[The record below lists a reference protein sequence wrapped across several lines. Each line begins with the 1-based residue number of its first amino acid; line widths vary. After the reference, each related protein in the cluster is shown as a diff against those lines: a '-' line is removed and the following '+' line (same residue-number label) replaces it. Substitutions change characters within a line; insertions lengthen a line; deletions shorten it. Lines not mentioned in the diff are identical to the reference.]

1 MCGIAGQINLDTAQP
16 VDAAIL
22 QRMAAAI
29 AHRGP
34 DAEGLW
40 TDGPA
45 GLAHRRLS
53 IIDLSEAA
61 NQPMSNEDGSV
72 WIVYNGEIYNF
83 LDLREHLARRGHVLR
98 TRSDTEVLIHLYED
112 EGENMLARLRGMF
125 AFAIWDVRRR
135 RLFAARDRIG
145 KKPFKYHLDRRR
157 FVFASELKAILA
169 RGDVAA
175 EIDDADI
182 HQYLG
187 FGYVFAPNTG
197 YRGIQ
202 KLPPAHYLILENG
215 RLRIERYWRLD
226 YRNKTTLS
234 YRDCQER
241 ILELLDEATRLRLIS
256 DVPLGAF
263 LSGGVDSS
271 AVVGFM
277 ARHASQP
284 VRTFSIGFDFERLN
298 ELPYA
303 RQIAKRFST
312 DHTEHVVHARS
323 AEVLPELVRL
333 YEEPY
338 ADSSA
343 LPSYYLAQM
352 TRREVTVALNGDGG
366 DENFCGYD
374 RYSSFWFFRNLA
386 VGFGRARLGWTLPL
400 LRALPGSFFHRQLQ
414 RAQLLHDWS
423 LLGEGEAYGRHIAQ
437 LTDPHKQSL
446 YRPEFQ
452 HWIRQ
457 RSNPA
462 MLMERFAPAHAGRHP
477 MDRMLLWDI
486 ENYLAE
492 DLCPKMD
499 IATMAHGLETR
510 SPFLDHVFMEFCASI
525 PAQWKLRRGAK
536 KRILKDALGGIPQR
550 GFPPGVPGCEGA
562 PLLPRDILYRTKQ
575 GFGIPVQEWFRGE
588 LAPLCRET
596 LLTPDARTARYLKP
610 RALAALIESHVS
622 GATQEG
628 SRLWLLLTLELWLRR
643 AG

>member
-323 AEVLPELVRL
+323 AEVLPRHRHCEGPGGKERQVVST
-333 YEEPY
+333 EK
-338 ADSSA
+338 A
-343 LPSYYLAQM
+343 PSHQAAGGLIHQLDP
-352 TRREVTVALNGDGG
+352 EVARDEQRGAHGPEGDGIHAMAIC
-366 DENFCGYD
+366 D
-374 RYSSFWFFRNLA
+374 
-386 VGFGRARLGWTLPL
+386 GR
-400 LRALPGSFFHRQLQ
+400 
-414 RAQLLHDWS
+414 
-423 LLGEGEAYGRHIAQ
+423 EG
-437 LTDPHKQSL
+437 LS
-446 YRPEFQ
+446 
-452 HWIRQ
+452 
-457 RSNPA
+457 
-462 MLMERFAPAHAGRHP
+462 AP
-477 MDRMLLWDI
+477 
-486 ENYLAE
+486 
-492 DLCPKMD
+492 
-499 IATMAHGLETR
+499 
-510 SPFLDHVFMEFCASI
+510 
-525 PAQWKLRRGAK
+525 
-536 KRILKDALGGIPQR
+536 
-550 GFPPGVPGCEGA
+550 
-562 PLLPRDILYRTKQ
+562 
-575 GFGIPVQEWFRGE
+575 
-588 LAPLCRET
+588 
-596 LLTPDARTARYLKP
+596 
-610 RALAALIESHVS
+610 
-622 GATQEG
+622 G
-628 SRLWLLLTLELWLRR
+628 SRLDILILDLERGG
-643 AG
+643 AIIEE